1 MLVIKAELIKRI
13 NDIKQ
18 LLQTDQEVEG
28 EGNENEDDDDTADD
42 DDDADNDATD
52 DDDADNDDDDDDDA
66 DNDTDDDDDDDDDD
80 SAYYDIN
87 SEYEAFEVEDIRL
100 ATSDDE
106 DSDECFVNDVEDSET
121 SCDTADAFD
130 SEYDGDDNSDLND
143 KEYSISSDDENDGSI
158 SIRYDTSSCSR
169 NSSECQSVIPIR
181 YDVSSCSRNSSECQ
195 SVIPIRYDVSSCSRN
210 SSECQSVI
218 PIRYDVSSCS
228 RNSSECQS
236 VIPIRY
242 DTSSSI
248 SSNSSVCQ
256 TPLSSRAT
264 DLSSVSSLTDLT
276 HFSGTSLDTSDLS
289 LSAKS
294 KNALLGD
301 AHERQPTKSYLRCI
315 DYKTDEILP
324 AVFDVDIKKELRFLQ
339 SCGDRTSTPAKV
351 DTDYNTNSL
360 TFEQGVNHFMKQS
373 RGITPTSPQLD
384 EFDSNRL
391 AQARGFLHGFSPLC
405 RAQPSQTVVRARRP
419 VRRSLLFNECESR
432 QESLHGYQ
440 TCQSAIFASED
451 EEAVYYLITKYL
463 NNNSNGK

>member
-106 DSDECFVNDVEDSET
+106 DSDECFVNDVEDSEK

-195 SVIPIRYDVSSCSRN
+195 SVIPIRYDTS
-210 SSECQSVI
+210 
-218 PIRYDVSSCS
+218 
-228 RNSSECQS
+228 
-236 VIPIRY
+236 
-242 DTSSSI
+242 SSSI

-276 HFSGTSLDTSDLS
+276 HFSGTSLDSSDLS

-463 NNNSNGK
+463 NNNTNGK

>member
-158 SIRYDTSSCSR
+158 SIRYDT
-169 NSSECQSVIPIR
+169 
-181 YDVSSCSRNSSECQ
+181 
-195 SVIPIRYDVSSCSRN
+195 SSCSRN

>member
-52 DDDADNDDDDDDDA
+52 DDDADNDDT

-106 DSDECFVNDVEDSET
+106 DSDECFVNDVEDSEK

-181 YDVSSCSRNSSECQ
+181 YDTS
-195 SVIPIRYDVSSCSRN
+195 
-210 SSECQSVI
+210 
-218 PIRYDVSSCS
+218 
-228 RNSSECQS
+228 
-236 VIPIRY
+236 
-242 DTSSSI
+242 SSSI

-276 HFSGTSLDTSDLS
+276 HFSGTSLDSSDLS

-463 NNNSNGK
+463 NNNTNGK

>member
-158 SIRYDTSSCSR
+158 SIRYDT
-169 NSSECQSVIPIR
+169 
-181 YDVSSCSRNSSECQ
+181 
-195 SVIPIRYDVSSCSRN
+195 
-210 SSECQSVI
+210 
-218 PIRYDVSSCS
+218 SSCS

>member
-52 DDDADNDDDDDDDA
+52 DDDADNDDT

-87 SEYEAFEVEDIRL
+87 SEHEAFEVEDIRL

-106 DSDECFVNDVEDSET
+106 DSDECFGNDVEDSEK

-181 YDVSSCSRNSSECQ
+181 YDTS
-195 SVIPIRYDVSSCSRN
+195 
-210 SSECQSVI
+210 
-218 PIRYDVSSCS
+218 
-228 RNSSECQS
+228 
-236 VIPIRY
+236 
-242 DTSSSI
+242 SSSI